1 MRLSG
6 IATYSQAGAQ
16 FGYGLAWTM
25 LFTYPLMTAVQMVS
39 ARMGRT
45 TGRGLAGIL
54 RQHYPKW
61 LLSIIVLL
69 LLIANTINIG
79 ADLGAMADAT
89 RLVVGGPQ
97 VLWLV
102 LFAGVCTAMQVLLQY
117 TQYVSVLKWLALVLL
132 AYVATLFM
140 VHVPWAE
147 ALTGLVVPTIQW
159 NKDYLTTFVAVLGTT
174 ISPYQPV
181 DEVVVQPGRWS
192 QSVVKRIRAGTTRLA
207 TRTIRMAASAAPLLI
222 GSRISTHQPRAA
234 ASFGVPAPINRRMS
248 SPRLCPATWIR

>member
-1 MRLSG
+1 
-6 IATYSQAGAQ
+6 
-16 FGYGLAWTM
+16 
-25 LFTYPLMTAVQMVS
+25 
-39 ARMGRT
+39 MGRT

-102 LFAGVCTAMQVLLQY
+102 LFAGVCTAMQVFLQY
-117 TQYVSVLKWLALVLL
+117 TQYVAVLKWLALVLL

-140 VHVPWAE
+140 VHVPWGE
-147 ALTGLVVPTIQW
+147 ALTGLVVPTIRW
-159 NKDYLTTFVAVLGTT
+159 EKDYLTTFVAVLGTT
-174 ISPYQPV
+174 ISP
-181 DEVVVQPGRWS
+181 
-192 QSVVKRIRAGTTRLA
+192 
-207 TRTIRMAASAAPLLI
+207 
-222 GSRISTHQPRAA
+222 
-234 ASFGVPAPINRRMS
+234 
-248 SPRLCPATWIR
+248 